1 MNILVTG
8 GTGFLGS
15 HLVKRLLKDK
25 HNQVTVVTTSI
36 RVNNSM
42 KLLNIDETSLNIV
55 EGDIRNFEFL
65 RLLFNE
71 YEFDTVYHLGAVSEV
86 RKCQYDAKL
95 AFDVNV
101 SGTVNVLEMCRLYN
115 NIKAIAISS
124 SDKAYGKAVNLP
136 YTEDSSLSGTG
147 IYEVSKSCVDLISRS
162 YHYNYGLPIVVT
174 RCSNLY
180 GGGDA
185 NFTRVIPNN
194 IRKILNG
201 ESPVIWKGC
210 ENDVR
215 EFLYVED
222 AVEAYISLVSNID
235 VVKGNAYNIGS
246 GEKVTIEEL
255 IKLLLSKID
264 NSIEIEYKDKDFPE
278 ISLQYLDSTKIKNDV
293 GWEAKVMLNDG
304 LDYTIRQYMGLE

>member
-147 IYEVSKSCVDLISRS
+147 IYEVS
-162 YHYNYGLPIVVT
+162 
-174 RCSNLY
+174 
-180 GGGDA
+180 
-185 NFTRVIPNN
+185 N
-194 IRKILNG
+194 II
-201 ESPVIWKGC
+201 SPVF
-210 ENDVR
+210 E
-215 EFLYVED
+215 
-222 AVEAYISLVSNID
+222 
-235 VVKGNAYNIGS
+235 
-246 GEKVTIEEL
+246 
-255 IKLLLSKID
+255 
-264 NSIEIEYKDKDFPE
+264 
-278 ISLQYLDSTKIKNDV
+278 
-293 GWEAKVMLNDG
+293 
-304 LDYTIRQYMGLE
+304 